1 MKKGIIAVLT
11 TVTTLFLI
19 GGGAILESR
28 ASEPLNIMSQGR
40 IESQNAI
47 FDYRDFE
54 ALDNAFQIGKKASY
68 DEGYGTGYQEG
79 YAAKVASGNV
89 SVSMVYHHNTTTGG
103 ETVTFTSE
111 EVLNGTRDAWFAS
124 NPVPTYVSTAQGDYT
139 KEHYTYVPAVSGCGY
154 RFYGSFK
161 GKCPLCGN
169 EIDVPARYNE
179 DGTPGKNACPHWRDG
194 HDAYNRFDGYTYTV
208 PEGKLLQIIT
218 NIDG

>member
-1 MKKGIIAVLT
+1 MKKRIISLLTMALAVA
-11 TVTTLFLI
+11 LI
-19 GGGAILESR
+19 VSGTILESK
-28 ASEPLNIMSQGR
+28 ADEPLNIMSQGR

-54 ALDNAFQIGKKASY
+54 ALDKAFQIGKKASY

-79 YAAKVASGNV
+79 YAAKVASGSV
-89 SVSMVYHHNTTTGG
+89 SVQMVYHHNTTTGG

-139 KEHYTYVPAVSGCGY
+139 KEHYTYIPAVSGCGY
-154 RFYGSFK
+154 RFYGSYK

-218 NIDG
+218 NID